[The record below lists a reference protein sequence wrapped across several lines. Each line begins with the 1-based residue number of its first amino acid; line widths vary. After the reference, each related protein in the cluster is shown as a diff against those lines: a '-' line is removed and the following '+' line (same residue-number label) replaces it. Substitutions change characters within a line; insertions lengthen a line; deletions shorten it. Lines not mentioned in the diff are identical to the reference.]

1 MPDSYLAVCA
11 IYRDEAPF
19 LREWIEFH
27 RLVGV
32 DRFFL
37 YDNGSVD
44 DGRSVLAPYE
54 DEGLV
59 VRQEWLRFPGWRSA
73 YSDCLSEYGAGARWL
88 AFIDIDEFLFTPT
101 GSSLPKVL
109 AEYEAWPGIGV
120 NRATYGTSGHK
131 TRPPGLV
138 IENYV
143 RRMSEAHPASVK
155 TIVDPARTGRM
166 VNPHRFEHTDG
177 IAVDEQGNEVD
188 GMFTKSFTFDRL
200 RINHY
205 WTKSEEECEQKFAR
219 IRPGRPPRPW
229 PGRPDAEVHAR
240 ANEVFDDVLAGYA
253 KPVKAALERSGAE
266 AAGR

>member
-73 YSDCLSEYGAGARWL
+73 YSDCLSEYGAGGSIFQHEANPPKPV
-88 AFIDIDEFLFTPT
+88 DT
-101 GSSLPKVL
+101 GSNYHPE
-109 AEYEAWPGIGV
+109 EYENLTHEAYWAAL
-120 NRATYGTSGHK
+120 AT
-131 TRPPGLV
+131 RVPL
-138 IENYV
+138 
-143 RRMSEAHPASVK
+143 
-155 TIVDPARTGRM
+155 
-166 VNPHRFEHTDG
+166 
-177 IAVDEQGNEVD
+177 
-188 GMFTKSFTFDRL
+188 L
-200 RINHY
+200 
-205 WTKSEEECEQKFAR
+205 
-219 IRPGRPPRPW
+219 
-229 PGRPDAEVHAR
+229 PDASAHVRAR
-240 ANEVFDDVLAGYA
+240 S
-253 KPVKAALERSGAE
+253 SGVSIV
-266 AAGR
+266 R